1 MSDMGERIRQKRIE
15 LGLSLEE
22 LGKMLG
28 VQKTAVSKW
37 ELGAV
42 ENIKRN
48 TIEQMASIFR
58 CSPAWLMGFDNKEER
73 EPAWMAAF
81 SGAGEHDPRVQAFM
95 EYLGEQAEKEK
106 ASGFSQREMLII
118 ERYRTA
124 GDKVQRA
131 VDYMLEMPSEGEE

>member
-15 LGLSLEE
+15 QGLSLEE

-48 TIEQMASIFR
+48 TIEQMANIFK
-58 CSPAWLMGFDNKEER
+58 CSPAWLMGFDDKEER

-81 SGAGEHDPRVQAFM
+81 SGAGYIDPRVTDFLA
-95 EYLGEQAEKEK
+95 YLNEKRDTTKLTPEENDVLVAYRAADERTRQIVDFALGLKGE
-106 ASGFSQREMLII
+106 
-118 ERYRTA
+118 
-124 GDKVQRA
+124 
-131 VDYMLEMPSEGEE
+131 

>member
-15 LGLSLEE
+15 QGLSLEE

-48 TIEQMASIFR
+48 TIEQMANIFR
-58 CSPAWLMGFDNKEER
+58 CSPAWLMGFDGKEER

-81 SGAGEHDPRVQAFM
+81 SGAGYIDPRVTDFIS
-95 EYLGEQAEKEK
+95 YLKEK
-106 ASGFSQREMLII
+106 DDAVELTTEEANILEAYRNTDDRTRRFV
-118 ERYRTA
+118 RYA
-124 GDKVQRA
+124 LGLADN
-131 VDYMLEMPSEGEE
+131 EEV